1 MEVLYLTEADVARLL
16 TMDVALQAVEA
27 AFRAAHTGQVQNQP
41 RRRLRASAGAWLN
54 YMAAS
59 DDRSGYFAMKIYT
72 VSKQGYRFLVPLYRG
87 DSGDLVALIEA
98 DTMGCLRT
106 GAASGVATKYMA
118 RPDAKRAAIIG
129 SGHQAPTQLEAI
141 ARVRRLE
148 RACVYSRDPERRRA
162 FAVKMSAQ
170 LSLPVEP
177 MASAEE
183 AVRSAD
189 IVAAITT
196 AKAPV
201 VEGAWLQP
209 GTHVNAA
216 GASYPHRR
224 EVDDAV
230 VARAARIA
238 VDSREQAQ
246 MEAGDLLIPFKDNP
260 TRWEEVRELSEIVA
274 GTAPGRGSAEE
285 ITLFKSIGVALEDV
299 AVAARVYERA
309 RAEGIGR
316 RLPMWEEK
324 V

>member
-16 TMDVALQAVEA
+16 TMEVALEAVES
-27 AFRAAHTGQVQNQP
+27 AFRAAATGQVQNQP
-41 RRRLRASAGAWLN
+41 RRRLRSGAGAWFN
-54 YMAAS
+54 YMAAN
-59 DDRSGYFAMKIYT
+59 DDGSGYFAMKIYT
-72 VSKQGYRFLVPLYRG
+72 VSKHGYRFLVPLYRG
-87 DSGDLVALIEA
+87 DSGELVALIEA
-98 DTMGCLRT
+98 GTMGCLRT

-141 ARVRRLE
+141 ARVQQLE
-148 RACVYSRDPERRRA
+148 SASVYSRDPERRRA
-162 FAVKMSAQ
+162 FAEKMSAQ
-170 LSLPVEP
+170 LGVRVEA

-189 IVAAITT
+189 IVATITT

-201 VEGAWLQP
+201 VEGAWLRP

-224 EVDDAV
+224 EVDDEV
-230 VARAARIA
+230 VSRAARIA

-246 MEAGDLLIPFKDNP
+246 MEAGDLLIPFQDNP
-260 TRWEEVRELSEIVA
+260 QRWERVSELSAIVA
-274 GTAPGRGSAEE
+274 GTALGRGHPEE

-299 AVAARVYERA
+299 AVAARVYQRA
-309 RAEGIGR
+309 RAEGVGR
-316 RLPMWEEK
+316 KLLMWEAE

>member
-1 MEVLYLTEADVARLL
+1 MEVLYLTEADVAQLL
-16 TMDVALQAVEA
+16 TMDVALEAVES
-27 AFRAAHTGQVQNQP
+27 AFRAAAAGQVQNQP
-41 RRRLRASAGAWLN
+41 RRRLRTGVGAWLN
-54 YMAAS
+54 YMAAN

-72 VSKQGYRFLVPLYRG
+72 VSKQGYRFLVPLYCG

-118 RPDAKRAAIIG
+118 RPDARRAAILG

-148 RACVYSRDPERRRA
+148 SACVYSRNPERRRA
-162 FAVKMSAQ
+162 FADKMSAQ
-170 LSLPVEP
+170 LGLPVEP

-196 AKAPV
+196 VKAPV

-230 VARAARIA
+230 VARAARIV
-238 VDSREQAQ
+238 VDSREQAM
-246 MEAGDLLIPFKDNP
+246 MEAGDLLIPFKDSPEPWDN
-260 TRWEEVRELSEIVA
+260 VRELSDVVA
-274 GTAPGRGSAEE
+274 GTTPGRSSAEE

-299 AVAARVYERA
+299 AVAVRIYERA
-309 RAEGIGR
+309 RAEGVGR
-316 RLPMWEEK
+316 KLPMWEER